1 MSSSS
6 DSTPLKNGS
15 PSVPRF
21 RHRLSIRLIGVFL
34 VTAFVLV
41 IIISGL
47 FRGVWRSHLQDA
59 VRPHL
64 DQYLVYIQQDIGS
77 PPDVNAAKALTER
90 LPIDIAIIG
99 PSGQWSSL
107 ADGLKTERLE
117 IYRRHRQRDD
127 LVEYGEYQD
136 RFFLRLTDGSS
147 RIYIITDPL
156 AETHRDLMALGL
168 LICLVLAALFAGY
181 WCIRWL
187 VKPVETLENG
197 VRRIGSGELQH
208 RIEVDRRD
216 ELGTLATSVNTMATQ
231 IEAMLEAKRQ
241 LFLAISHE
249 LRTPLTRANVS
260 LALLE
265 DAVDTKDVQ
274 NDLAEIEQLTSELLN
289 AERLDGSHAVLQ
301 LENVTLDELIREV
314 VAESFE
320 QENVKVT
327 LPDRASA
334 IAVDPVRA
342 KVLLRNLLS
351 NAIRHNHDARGPVE
365 IVYVESDTD
374 VQFRVIDHGEGI
386 PPADL
391 PRVTEPFWRRDS
403 SRQRDT
409 GGFGLGLYL
418 ARRIAEAHG
427 GELRIES
434 AINQGT
440 VATVRLPR
448 HRVPSPKMVG

>member
-15 PSVPRF
+15 PTVPPL

-107 ADGLKTERLE
+107 ADGLETERLE
-117 IYRRHRQRDD
+117 VYRRHRHRDD
-127 LVEYGEYQD
+127 LVEYGDYQD
-136 RFFLRLTDGSS
+136 RFFLRLTDGPS

-156 AETHRDLMALGL
+156 AETHRGLMALGL

-187 VKPVETLENG
+187 VKPVETLETG

-216 ELGTLATSVNTMATQ
+216 ELGALATSVNTMATQ

-241 LFLAISHE
+241 LLLAISHE

-265 DAVDTKDVQ
+265 DAVDTRDVQ
-274 NDLAEIEQLTSELLN
+274 DDLAEIEQLTSELLD

-301 LENVTLDELIREV
+301 LENVTPDELIREV

-334 IAVDPVRA
+334 MAVDPVRV

-351 NAIRHNHDARGPVE
+351 NAIRHNRDARGPAE

-418 ARRIAEAHG
+418 ARRITEAHG
-427 GELRIES
+427 GELCIES

-440 VATVRLPR
+440 VATVTLPR
-448 HRVPSPKMVG
+448 HPVPSQNAVG